1 LWFCKDF
8 AMAKRLLVALAVWFP
23 LALYAQVRELPDFSE
38 LAEKQAPAVVNI
50 STTQMRERRAVP
62 QLPDLDENDPL
73 YDFFRRFIPRQP
85 GPGQGPG
92 PRQFESR
99 SLGSGFII
107 APDGYILTNAH
118 VVDAAD
124 EITVRLTDKRE
135 FKARVIGADKR
146 TDIALIKIDAASLPA
161 VRFGDPNRLRVGE
174 WVVAIGSP
182 FGFDSTVTAGIVSA
196 KGRSLPQEN
205 FVPFIQTDVA
215 INPGNSGG
223 PLFNLRGE
231 VVGINSQIYSRTG
244 GFMGLSFAIPID
256 VAMDIQ
262 GQLRQYGRISRGRIG
277 VVIQEVSK
285 ELAESF
291 GLTKAVGALVNAV
304 EKGGPAEKAG
314 VESGDIILKFNGRA
328 VDSSSDLPRIVG
340 STRPG
345 SKASM
350 EVWRKG
356 TTREVAV
363 TVGELP
369 EDRVAT
375 RERGKSKPTEQA
387 ANRLGLVVT
396 DVSAEQKREL
406 KVNGGVVVEDV
417 RANSRADVRPGD
429 VITAVTSKGHTTELR
444 SAEQFT
450 RLLGQIDRN
459 TALTLHVRRG
469 ESNLFVTV
477 KGDSAAG

>member
-1 LWFCKDF
+1 
-8 AMAKRLLVALAVWFP
+8 MAKRLLVALALWFP
-23 LALYAQVRELPDFSE
+23 IALYAQVRELPDFTE

-50 STTQMRERRAVP
+50 STTQVRERRAVP

-85 GPGQGPG
+85 GPGQGQGQG

-107 APDGYILTNAH
+107 AADGYILTNAH

-146 TDIALIKIDAASLPA
+146 TDIAVIKIDAASLPA
-161 VRFGDPNRLRVGE
+161 VRFGDPNRLKVGE

-262 GQLRQYGRISRGRIG
+262 SQLRQYGHISRGRIG

-291 GLTKAVGALVNAV
+291 GLSKAVGALVNAV

-314 VESGDIILKFNGRA
+314 VESGDIILKFNSKP
-328 VDSSSDLPRIVG
+328 VESSSDLPRIVG

-345 SKASM
+345 SRTTM
-350 EVWRKG
+350 ELWRKG
-356 TTREVAV
+356 TTRDGTV

-375 RERGKSKPTEQA
+375 RERSKSKPAEQA
-387 ANRLGLVVT
+387 ANRLGLVVA
-396 DVSAEQKREL
+396 DLNADQKREL
-406 KVNGGVVVEDV
+406 KLTGGVVVEDV

-429 VITAVTSKGHTTELR
+429 VITAVTSKGRTTELR
-444 SAEQFT
+444 SADQFNK
-450 RLLGQIDRN
+450 LLSQMDRN
-459 TALTLHVRRG
+459 TPLTLHVRRG

-477 KGDSAAG
+477 KGENTSG